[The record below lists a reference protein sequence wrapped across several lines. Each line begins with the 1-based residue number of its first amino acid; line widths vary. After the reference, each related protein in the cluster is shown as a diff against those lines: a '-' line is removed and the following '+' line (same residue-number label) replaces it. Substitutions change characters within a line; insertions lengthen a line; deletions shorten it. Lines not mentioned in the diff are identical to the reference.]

1 MGKFDKHN
9 RPLQKMFLSVPG
21 RYDLMNRILTFR
33 MDEVW
38 RKKAAKIIIEMK
50 PALFLDLC
58 CGTGDLIF
66 RIVRDLGSVSDSYG
80 LDFSLPMLAKAQDK
94 LAKINCNENLILADA
109 MKMPFPDDTFDLVGI
124 SFAFRNLTWRNPNS
138 TLFLSEI
145 RRIIMPGG
153 TFLIIE
159 SSQPESA
166 IVKYLF
172 NLYLKI
178 VMSRIGGFL
187 SGHKAAYSYLAR
199 SASQFY
205 TPEELQEVLINAG
218 FSSIQ
223 DEPLFFG
230 ASAITI
236 AQ

>member
-1 MGKFDKHN
+1 MEKFDKQN

-38 RKKAAKIIIEMK
+38 RKKAAKIIIEKK
-50 PALFLDLC
+50 PARFLDLC

-66 RIVRDLGSVSDSYG
+66 RIARDLDSVSDIYG

-94 LAKINCNENLILADA
+94 LAKTSCNKNLVLADA
-109 MKMPFPDDTFDLVGI
+109 MKMPFPDDTFNVVGI

-159 SSQPESA
+159 SSQPKSA
-166 IVKYLF
+166 IIKYFF

-178 VMSRIGGFL
+178 VMSRIGGIL
-187 SGHKAAYSYLAR
+187 SGHKAAYHYLAR

-205 TPEELQEVLINAG
+205 TPEELHDVLVDSG

-223 DEPLFFG
+223 HEPLFFG